1 MGLYSLRKIMEK
13 FDYPQKSSTGG
24 ISDNEIVMRVLNG
37 EKDLYALIV
46 RRYNERLY
54 RIGVSMIHDDAEIED
69 AMQTA
74 YINAYENLGKFAFK
88 AAFSTWLTRILINE
102 CILRLKKKRLYV
114 FLNKEVIV
122 NGDYSGQTMDV
133 QTPAVKMLNSELKIK
148 LEEAIRQLP
157 EKYRIVF
164 VMREIENMSVA
175 ETQTCLNLSEVNVK
189 VRLNRA
195 KALLRNA
202 LSTYYNKE
210 EIFHFHLSRCDSMVE
225 RVMDQI
231 KKM

>member
-1 MGLYSLRKIMEK
+1 MKLHSINKAMEK
-13 FDYPQKSSTGG
+13 FDYPQKASAGG
-24 ISDNEIVMRVLNG
+24 LPDNEIIVRVLKG
-37 EKDLYALIV
+37 EKELYAIIV

-54 RIGVSMIHDDAEIED
+54 RIGASLMRDDAEIED

-74 YINAYENLGKFAFK
+74 YINAYENLQKFAFK

-102 CILRLKKKRLYV
+102 CLLRLKKKRSYN
-114 FLNKEVIV
+114 FLNKEV
-122 NGDYSGQTMDV
+122 NGNYHEQIMDV

-148 LEEAIRQLP
+148 LEEAICRLP

-175 ETQTCLNLSEVNVK
+175 ETQICLNLSEVNVK

-195 KALLRNA
+195 KALLRDT
-202 LSTYYNKE
+202 LRTYYNKDG
-210 EIFHFHLSRCDSMVE
+210 IFHFHLSRCDKMVD

-231 KKM
+231 KKK